1 MHVICVCRLVYR
13 RAEARSTIRYL
24 ACGDLENIIYRDST
38 GSKWIKKDQVR
49 VPPRLVLRKGRERV
63 L

>member
-1 MHVICVCRLVYR
+1 MSAGWCTGELKLDQ
-13 RAEARSTIRYL
+13 TIRYL